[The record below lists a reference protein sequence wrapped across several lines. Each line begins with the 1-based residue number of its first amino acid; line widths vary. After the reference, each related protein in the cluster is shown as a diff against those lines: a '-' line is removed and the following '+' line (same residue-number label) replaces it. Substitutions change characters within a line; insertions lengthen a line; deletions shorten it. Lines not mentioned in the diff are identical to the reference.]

1 MAKFYAASELDGTLT
16 GFRSRGPATLS
27 ECLASGTLWQPVF
40 QCTIMANTGDGMS
53 VLTGTRRADSNP
65 THPNVIS
72 TPTSMLPLEFARCYA
87 DGMASSAAELAPV
100 HLTELRADDLRTVAR
115 FPEDGQRNVVPD
127 PSSALSFL
135 VGDLLARKL
144 GCEAAME
151 AASREKP
158 LGTCR
163 FSMIGAGFS
172 YVADRPTA
180 DPESPEPLFEPLL
193 MFGAVL
199 ELDDPALIPENTSSY
214 KDLCWT
220 SPADYAEGVRTKRIE
235 SFNPKFL
242 DLADETDSDTVTVC
256 ARGLCLQTTHKVL
269 AGLGPADGG
278 DTAATREAAPGARA

>member
-1 MAKFYAASELDGTLT
+1 M
-16 GFRSRGPATLS
+16 
-27 ECLASGTLWQPVF
+27 
-40 QCTIMANTGDGMS
+40 
-53 VLTGTRRADSNP
+53 LTGTRRADSNP

-87 DGMASSAAELAPV
+87 ESVQEAAADLIPV

-115 FPEDGQRNVVPD
+115 FPEDRQRRAVVPD
-127 PSSALSFL
+127 PSSALPYL

-151 AASREKP
+151 AATREKP
-158 LGTCR
+158 LGECR

-172 YVADRPTA
+172 YVADRPTD
-180 DPESPEPLFEPLL
+180 DPEAPEPLFEPLL
-193 MFGAVL
+193 MFGGIL
-199 ELDDPALIPENTSSY
+199 ELKDPAVIPEHTSSY

-220 SPADYAEGVRTKRIE
+220 APADYAEGVRTKRIE

-242 DLADETDSDTVTVC
+242 DLADSADSDRVTVC

-269 AGLGPADGG
+269 ADLGAG
-278 DTAATREAAPGARA
+278 AAGAGA

>member
-1 MAKFYAASELDGTLT
+1 MAKFYGESELDGILT
-16 GFRSRGPATLS
+16 GFRSRGPATLA
-27 ECLASGTLWQPVF
+27 ECLAPGTLWQPVF
-40 QCTIMANTGDGMS
+40 QCTVMANTADGPS
-53 VLTGTRRADSNP
+53 VLTGTRRADTNP

-72 TPTSMLPLEFARCYA
+72 TPTSMLPLEFARCYFESIA
-87 DGMASSAAELAPV
+87 ESATDLTPL

-115 FPEDGQRNVVPD
+115 FPESGQRNVIPD

-163 FSMIGAGFS
+163 FSMVGAGFS

-180 DPESPEPLFEPLL
+180 DPESPEPLYEPLL
-193 MFGAVL
+193 MFGAIL
-199 ELDDPALIPENTSSY
+199 EVEDPTVIPEHTSSY

-220 SPADYAEGVRTKRIE
+220 APRDYAEGVRTKRIE

-242 DLADETDSDTVTVC
+242 DLADEADSDTVTVC

-269 AGLGPADGG
+269 ADLGPAAAAGSAGG
-278 DTAATREAAPGARA
+278 TSA

>member
-1 MAKFYAASELDGTLT
+1 MAKFYAESELDGKLT
-16 GFRSRGPATLS
+16 GFRSRGPATLA
-27 ECLASGTLWQPVF
+27 ECLAPGTLWQPVF
-40 QCTIMANTGDGMS
+40 QMTVMAHTKKGRS

-87 DGMASSAAELAPV
+87 EGITASATEAVPV
-100 HLTELRADDLRTVAR
+100 HLTELRADDLRTVVRLPDTAR
-115 FPEDGQRNVVPD
+115 GVIPD
-127 PSSALSFL
+127 PSSALPFL
-135 VGDLLARKL
+135 AGDLLARKL
-144 GCEAAME
+144 GGEGAME

-163 FSMIGAGFS
+163 FSMVGAGFS
-172 YVADRPTA
+172 YVADRPTD

-193 MFGAVL
+193 MFGAIL
-199 ELDDPALIPENTSSY
+199 ELDDPAVIPEHTASY

-220 SPADYAEGVRTKRIE
+220 SPEDYAEGVRTKRIE

-242 DLADETDSDTVTVC
+242 DRADEADSDAVTVC

-269 AGLGPADGG
+269 TDL
-278 DTAATREAAPGARA
+278 APGPVTDEPTTGAAR